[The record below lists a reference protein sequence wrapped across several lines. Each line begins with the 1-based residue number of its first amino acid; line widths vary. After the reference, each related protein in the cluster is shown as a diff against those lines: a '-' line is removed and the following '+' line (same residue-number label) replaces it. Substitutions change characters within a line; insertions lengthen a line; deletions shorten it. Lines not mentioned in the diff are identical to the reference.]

1 MSGQRCPGSP
11 LLLIA
16 FPPLSLLSSGS
27 RAQCLLRNYWLT
39 APPAVSVPLGLCVII
54 PCNFTYEQR
63 HADRDAPL
71 YGYWFEAESV
81 YTGAPV
87 ATNNPRKTVQSYT
100 RNRFTLSEHLDQ
112 GDCSLTIKNARKTD
126 RKQYIFR
133 VEREPR
139 AKFTYSFYAVPYVN
153 VTGERL
159 WGCLLSAQAPDFG
172 RDTPRTVNRGMGSPQ
187 TGACELLVS
196 IPCPRADLSSA
207 DAFSI
212 CPKRTPPPQV
222 KSWCLYI
229 DSLALFLE
237 LGKPEIRIPR
247 ELRAGQPVNIT
258 CTAPASCPPMSPN
271 MTWEGISEASTSGIS
286 AMLPSPSGS
295 DVYRTVFNFRPS
307 VADHGKLL
315 TCSVSYGKGPRAVQ
329 TAHTFMLD
337 VHCDPRHGGLSPSAP
352 AQQGSCRGEH
362 RKWQPSSSGGSKGG
376 GGGRRESGGTGEE
389 CRGWPCA
396 GKKGRERCRDEA
408 PHHHPAAE
416 SDRRGLLTH
425 RACSCLADPPQTPQF
440 SGELIRA
447 NRSKFPLHLHSRGIA
462 PSCPTA
468 SGSRGRETPGKPA
481 GSSRRRW
488 PGKTTRPGRAAS
500 PGGGGESNLP
510 CWARKR
516 SPGGSAAA
524 SLRTFPHKALS
535 VRPRLLARLDPG
547 LAGQRQRAAPAHA

>member
-11 LLLIA
+11 LLLIRPSL
-16 FPPLSLLSSGS
+16 FPLAG
-27 RAQCLLRNYWLT
+27 AQCLLRNYWLT

-139 AKFTYSFYAVPYVN
+139 AKFTYSFY
-153 VTGERL
+153 
-159 WGCLLSAQAPDFG
+159 
-172 RDTPRTVNRGMGSPQ
+172 
-187 TGACELLVS
+187 
-196 IPCPRADLSSA
+196 
-207 DAFSI
+207 
-212 CPKRTPPPQV
+212 
-222 KSWCLYI
+222 LYI

-315 TCSVSYGKGPRAVQ
+315 TCSVSYGKGPRAV
-329 TAHTFMLD
+329 
-337 VHCDPRHGGLSPSAP
+337 
-352 AQQGSCRGEH
+352 
-362 RKWQPSSSGGSKGG
+362 
-376 GGGRRESGGTGEE
+376 
-389 CRGWPCA
+389 
-396 GKKGRERCRDEA
+396 
-408 PHHHPAAE
+408 
-416 SDRRGLLTH
+416 GLLTH

-481 GSSRRRW
+481 GSSRRRL
-488 PGKTTRPGRAAS
+488 KRASLPCFVLNRAKLSWAGEVQQLVLGAENWRSAS
-500 PGGGGESNLP
+500 PSLCNLAGLQNFSGVTQIRAQRGDSVVLRCEVKGNPVPSVTWVRGPQPPQTLQLVSSENELKLSSLTQQHEGKYECRAQNSEGFSAAGVPSVGIAKPSQLSGELILECHN
-510 CWARKR
+510 ARK
-516 SPGGSAAA
+516 
-524 SLRTFPHKALS
+524 
-535 VRPRLLARLDPG
+535 
-547 LAGQRQRAAPAHA
+547 

>member
-1 MSGQRCPGSP
+1 MGRSLGVLMLGLASAC
-11 LLLIA
+11 LLWE
-16 FPPLSLLSSGS
+16 G
-27 RAQCLLRNYWLT
+27 AQCLLRNYWLT

-153 VTGERL
+153 VT
-159 WGCLLSAQAPDFG
+159 
-172 RDTPRTVNRGMGSPQ
+172 
-187 TGACELLVS
+187 
-196 IPCPRADLSSA
+196 
-207 DAFSI
+207 
-212 CPKRTPPPQV
+212 
-222 KSWCLYI
+222 
-229 DSLALFLE
+229 E

-337 VHCDPRHGGLSPSAP
+337 VHY
-352 AQQGSCRGEH
+352 
-362 RKWQPSSSGGSKGG
+362 
-376 GGGRRESGGTGEE
+376 
-389 CRGWPCA
+389 
-396 GKKGRERCRDEA
+396 
-408 PHHHPAAE
+408 
-416 SDRRGLLTH
+416 
-425 RACSCLADPPQTPQF
+425 PPQTPQF

-447 NRSKFPLHLHSRGIA
+447 NRSLQNFSGVTQIRAQRGDSVVLRCEVKGNPVPSVTWVRGPQPPQTLQLVSSENELKLSSLTQQHEGKYECRAQNSEGFSNATFLLSMKLEDPSPWRLWLVSGVIGAIITLALTVLIIAVIVTSKRCRKGRKSVTGSSSYTEQPTADQSEHLPPPKDSHIMGGNEVLEMPEKTNEAIY
-462 PSCPTA
+462 SCPDDP
-468 SGSRGRETPGKPA
+468 RE
-481 GSSRRRW
+481 
-488 PGKTTRPGRAAS
+488 
-500 PGGGGESNLP
+500 LHY
-510 CWARKR
+510 
-516 SPGGSAAA
+516 A
-524 SLRTFPHKALS
+524 SLQFNILKTIPESLS
-535 VRPRLLARLDPG
+535 EEPQTEYAEIKVS
-547 LAGQRQRAAPAHA
+547 